1 MSHRKQQTS
10 SESSVQVS
18 ELTTADWQQ
27 LVQERLPST
36 LESQA
41 RALGAF
47 VRVRRIQSASL
58 LLRALLCYVLSLSSL
73 KDLSMWSRLL
83 GVTDGVISG
92 QGWHKRLRQSLA
104 WLLWLFGE
112 LLAAPPPSWSGPTSQ
127 RILLVDGTEVK
138 SLGAKGELWRLHC
151 AYNLLSGCLAWVQV
165 TTRQVGESLGLVPVQ
180 PGDILVG
187 DGIYS
192 RAPQLVAVEQKGGYS
207 LTRFSPHH
215 LPVYAAQAPTC
226 SSDYQFDVNGWLRTL
241 APGVYERHAPLAL
254 RADNAAGAGD
264 RHRAHSG
271 KSRRLTPQEG
281 A

>member
-1 MSHRKQQTS
+1 MSHRKQHTS

-18 ELTTADWQQ
+18 ELTPADWQQ

-41 RALGAF
+41 RVLGAF

-83 GVTDGVISG
+83 GVTDKVISG

-127 RILLVDGTEVK
+127 RIL
-138 SLGAKGELWRLHC
+138 RLANTRMPC
-151 AYNLLSGCLAWVQV
+151 ACASEAQSSNS
-165 TTRQVGESLGLVPVQ
+165 
-180 PGDILVG
+180 
-187 DGIYS
+187 S
-192 RAPQLVAVEQKGGYS
+192 R
-207 LTRFSPHH
+207 
-215 LPVYAAQAPTC
+215 
-226 SSDYQFDVNGWLRTL
+226 
-241 APGVYERHAPLAL
+241 RHA
-254 RADNAAGAGD
+254 RW
-264 RHRAHSG
+264 RHAVHARTSERTRCG
-271 KSRRLTPQEG
+271 
-281 A
+281 